1 MEALQTI
8 QKVVAD
14 AIEQKLAEVLPTE
27 LKFPLPLVDYL
38 GVRGKKLRIL
48 LEIYEDTV
56 VAYLAQDRDIFAEG
70 PTVRKAKANLRAS
83 INAEYAFF
91 LQHEKELSK
100 DFKSKLAAL
109 QGLLG

>member
-27 LKFPLPLVDYL
+27 LKFPLPLVDHL
-38 GVRGKKLRIL
+38 GVRGKRLRIL

-56 VAYLAQDRDIFAEG
+56 IAYLAQDRDIFAEG
-70 PTVRKAKANLRAS
+70 PTVRKAKTNLRTS
-83 INAEYAFF
+83 LNDEYAFL
-91 LQHEKELSK
+91 LQHERELSK
-100 DFKSKLAAL
+100 ALKNKLTVL
-109 QGLLG
+109 QELLG

>member
-38 GVRGKKLRIL
+38 GVKGKKLKIL

-56 VAYLAQDRDIFAEG
+56 LAYLAQDRDIFAEG
-70 PTVRKAKANLRAS
+70 PTVRKAKTNLRAS
-83 INAEYAFF
+83 INDEYAFF
-91 LQHEKELSK
+91 LRHEEELSK
-100 DFKSKLAAL
+100 ALKNKLAIL
-109 QGLLG
+109 QEILG